1 MFKAVFPYYL
11 SIGMSYHEFWDE
23 DSELVVAYREAD
35 ERKLERANYEMW
47 LQGLYVYQAIGA
59 IAPVLGLNTKKP
71 EKYMEKPIPITKS
84 AQEANEQQ
92 NIDKFAMGLIAW
104 AKANDP
110 TRGKENG

>member
-1 MFKAVFPYYL
+1 
-11 SIGMSYHEFWDE
+11 
-23 DSELVVAYREAD
+23 
-35 ERKLERANYEMW
+35 
-47 LQGLYVYQAIGA
+47 
-59 IAPVLGLNTKKP
+59 
-71 EKYMEKPIPITKS
+71 MEKPIPITKS